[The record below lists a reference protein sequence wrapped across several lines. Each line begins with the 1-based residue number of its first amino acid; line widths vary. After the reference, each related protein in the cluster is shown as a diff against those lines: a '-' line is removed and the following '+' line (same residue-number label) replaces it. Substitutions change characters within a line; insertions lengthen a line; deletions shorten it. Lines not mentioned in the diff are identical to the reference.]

1 MKCWIGLT
9 RPLSLPNIVKIAKHW
24 EGMCKSK
31 RPQNKSYK
39 NLTKHYLD
47 KLFTWRLQFFKD
59 IASQFRGF
67 LELMQTDEPMVPFLE
82 EALSDIVLM
91 LMKMIVKRGILMEA
105 NTSFKLMK
113 IYPALA
119 IFSHVS
125 LSSFQQQL
133 KLWWKQKC
141 QTKRNTFFLKDCQAI
156 IVAILQKV
164 QERCPLKY
172 GIVCYADSLFPLQI
186 VACREKCNNYFCK
199 LVDKLY
205 GDTGSHLKLV
215 I

>member
-59 IASQFRGF
+59 IASQFKGF
-67 LELMQTDEPMVPFLE
+67 LELMQTDKPMVPFLE

-133 KLWWKQKC
+133 SFGES
-141 QTKRNTFFLKDCQAI
+141 RNAKPKETHSF
-156 IVAILQKV
+156 
-164 QERCPLKY
+164 
-172 GIVCYADSLFPLQI
+172 
-186 VACREKCNNYFCK
+186 
-199 LVDKLY
+199 
-205 GDTGSHLKLV
+205 
-215 I
+215 